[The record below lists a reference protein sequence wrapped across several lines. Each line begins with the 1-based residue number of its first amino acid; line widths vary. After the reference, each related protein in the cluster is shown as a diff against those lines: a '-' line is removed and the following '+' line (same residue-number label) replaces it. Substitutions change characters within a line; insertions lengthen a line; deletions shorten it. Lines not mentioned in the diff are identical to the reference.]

1 MVIWVASL
9 QIPHVRDHLIL
20 THSLGLQGLQCCTQ
34 LSHLAIPQ
42 TQLVQSMF
50 CGRKNDFHV
59 HIAGVPTDIGRYQ
72 RDRTAGK
79 MAKRGALSAISRGG
93 A

>member
-42 TQLVQSMF
+42 TQLIQSTF
-50 CGRKNDFHV
+50 CGCKNDFHV
-59 HIAGVPTDIGRYQ
+59 HIAGVPTDTGDTNVTEQLVRWQ
-72 RDRTAGK
+72 HEVP
-79 MAKRGALSAISRGG
+79 
-93 A
+93 